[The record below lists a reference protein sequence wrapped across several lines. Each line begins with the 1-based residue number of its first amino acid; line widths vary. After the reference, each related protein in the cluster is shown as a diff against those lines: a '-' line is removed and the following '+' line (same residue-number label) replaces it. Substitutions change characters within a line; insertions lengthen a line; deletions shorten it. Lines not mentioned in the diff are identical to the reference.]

1 MNKELYVCLALSLS
15 LSLYVCLS
23 SYRETNRAF
32 GNDAEQ
38 ALEGLHPDFAIVW
51 RRYLVRD
58 ETSEKYAQRVLDAVL
73 TYCASHSPL
82 LPL

>member
-1 MNKELYVCLALSLS
+1 MFVLLF

-38 ALEGLHPDFAIVW
+38 ALEGAHPDFVII
-51 RRYLVRD
+51 RPRYLVRD
-58 ETSEKYAQRVLDAVL
+58 ETSEKYAQRLLHGVL
-73 TYCASHSPL
+73 TYCASHSSLVPL
-82 LPL
+82 